1 MQVWET
7 VAVGKYNEWK
17 LAKYAQQQAKRKN

>member
-1 MQVWET
+1 MQIWET

-17 LAKYAQQQAKRKN
+17 LAEYARQQAKRKN

>member
-1 MQVWET
+1 MQIWET